1 MFSKRIVTLGFLA
14 FFICLPSANAQHEI
28 LRTYRAGNPDSNS
41 PTPPGAYR
49 TKDPKKALIRV
60 SSDLT
65 VLSIRGAS
73 LPQQFFYVVK
83 GTDLY
88 QVWKDGSEWKTA
100 DGTCKLINRED
111 KTTFQIA
118 WEDGSK
124 EVGEFTDGVYTIKS
138 HTGDESQVDE
148 RYAMQ
153 VALLPAE
160 ARRAVQG
167 ALERSVRS
175 ASSADDLR
183 IANDWLDIAE
193 RSHTVKT
200 RRASNHD
207 ELIRRM
213 AFIREQADLE
223 TALDWLETVE

>member
-1 MFSKRIVTLGFLA
+1 MFSKRIGTLGFLA
-14 FFICLPSANAQHEI
+14 FFICLQSASAQYEI
-28 LRTYRAGNPDSNS
+28 LRMYRAGNPDSKAS
-41 PTPPGAYR
+41 TPTSAYR
-49 TKDPKKALIRV
+49 TKDPKKALNEA

-73 LPQQFFYVVK
+73 LPQQLFYVVK

-88 QVWKDGSEWKTA
+88 QVWKDDSEWKTA
-100 DGTCKLINRED
+100 DGSCKLIIRDD
-111 KTTFQIA
+111 KITFQIA

-124 EVGEFTDGVYTIKS
+124 EVGEFADGVYTIKS
-138 HTGDESQVDE
+138 HSTDQSQVNG
-148 RYAMQ
+148 RYAM
-153 VALLPAE
+153 AMASLPAD

-167 ALERSVRS
+167 ALQRSVQS

-193 RSHTVKT
+193 RHHKVKT
-200 RRASNHD
+200 RRASNRD

-223 TALDWLETVE
+223 IALDWLDTMD